1 MCEPTPVLD
10 SADSHLVHPNGRKPT
25 PAWQSAR
32 VLPQRCRLGSWATRL
47 RSRSARTRAV
57 SSGCSSR
64 GRTMAWMR
72 WSPGALRIRQW
83 GSGLRPESRPRWRA
97 ARSLGPAGG
106 IHSTNGLERFDWDL
120 KRRMRVVLVFPNREA
135 CLRTVTAMCVEQSEE
150 WLSGPT
156 YLGMELLDVTH
167 PRRMVDQKRGG
178 ELGGLAMTGPGGI
191 YRPEGTWLAR
201 SRPGN
206 RHDQIA
212 VAQSP

>member
-1 MCEPTPVLD
+1 
-10 SADSHLVHPNGRKPT
+10 
-25 PAWQSAR
+25 
-32 VLPQRCRLGSWATRL
+32 
-47 RSRSARTRAV
+47 
-57 SSGCSSR
+57 
-64 GRTMAWMR
+64 MAWMR
-72 WSPGALRIRQW
+72 WSAGALRIRQRQ
-83 GSGLRPESRPRWRA
+83 SGWRPESRPRWCA

-178 ELGGLAMTGPGGI
+178 ELSGLAMTGPGGI
-191 YRPEGTWLAR
+191 YRPEGTWLAGL
-201 SRPGN
+201 RPGRPN
-206 RHDQIA
+206 DQIA